1 MDVKS
6 TSTIT
11 KTKETSSAS
20 SSSSNATSKD
30 SQTTFKDEL
39 DAVKTQEAKESEK
52 QKTSEAD
59 NAKKNEDITKT
70 QAKNEKD
77 KAEENSG
84 NAKLQNPLSEL
95 NSKIAAI
102 NEIKNIYNSKTHGI
116 DSKTD
121 DKTSDKNSYCQRIK
135 MDTNDITFFINLVD
149 NQQMTAQ
156 NNQANN
162 SNGLNNNFTNIKS
175 EATQGTVSISATLM
189 DAINDSL
196 KTNKP
201 FRIDFDNDVA
211 VIMKVDREGVLS
223 TNFIPG
229 SAAVEQYL
237 KNNIETLKQ
246 NFDNQNLPYNELS
259 YRQQDRERE
268 QEQQQNKNKENKN
281 E

>member
-11 KTKETSSAS
+11 KTKEASSAS
-20 SSSSNATSKD
+20 SSNAVSKD
-30 SQTTFKDEL
+30 SKTTTFKDEL
-39 DAVKTQEAKESEK
+39 DAAKTQETKESEK
-52 QKTSEAD
+52 QKTSETD

-77 KAEENSG
+77 KAGENSD
-84 NAKLQNPLSEL
+84 NEKLQNPLNEL

-121 DKTSDKNSYCQRIK
+121 DKTADKDGYCQRIK
-135 MDTNDITFFINLVD
+135 MDTNDITFFISLVD
-149 NQQMTAQ
+149 NQQLIAQ
-156 NNQANN
+156 NQTNN
-162 SNGLNNNFTNIKS
+162 SNTLNNDFTNIKS
-175 EATQGTVSISATLM
+175 EATQETVRVSATLM

-201 FRIDFDNDVA
+201 FRIDFDNNIA
-211 VIMKVDREGVLS
+211 VIMKVDKEGILS
-223 TNFIPG
+223 ANFIPG

-259 YRQQDRERE
+259 YRQQQDRER
-268 QEQQQNKNKENKN
+268 EQQQNKNKENEN